1 MHNKDIARLLRNVA
15 ASYAIKN
22 EKKYYFQIIAY
33 QKAAEAI
40 ESSATE
46 ARDAYEEG
54 RLEKLK
60 GVGPSIRQHL
70 EELFTTGK
78 VKHFD
83 VVMEDIPPAV
93 FPLLNIPSFGPKK
106 AYKLVEHFKLKDPK
120 TVIADL
126 KKHAEKGEI
135 AGIESFGEKSQSL
148 ILQAIN
154 EYEQGVAKN
163 VRMVLPFAGELAD
176 NILSYLRSSKYIIRA
191 EPLGSLRR
199 QRETIG
205 DIDIAVA
212 TDNPEKAIEH
222 FVHYPY
228 KERVLE
234 KGPASASILISGG
247 RHVDLMVQPKDRFGS
262 LLQHFT
268 GSKEHNIALREY
280 ALKKG
285 LSLSEYGIKKTNV
298 DSPQQTF
305 SSEEKFYEALGLS
318 FIPPEIR
325 ENTGE
330 IALAAK
336 NELPN
341 LITLSDIKGDFH
353 IHSSYPIEPSH
364 DLGKNTIAEMVK
376 KAEALGY
383 SFIALSE
390 HNPSVSKH
398 TYDQIL
404 RLIEKRNKEI
414 DHVQKD
420 NKSIRIFKM
429 LEVDILSNGN
439 LAINDEAASTL
450 DAFQVS
456 VHSAFSMTKKDMT
469 KRVLAGLSHPKA
481 KILSHPTGRLLNQR
495 SGYELDWDDIFD
507 FATKHKKALEIN
519 SWPQRLDLPDS
530 LVREG
535 IRHGVKFTI
544 ATDSHALHHMDLMK
558 YGVAVA
564 RRGWATKDDIINALE
579 YNEIAAWLHDGS

>member
-1 MHNKDIARLLRNVA
+1 MDNKAVARLLRNVA

-22 EKKYYFQIIAY
+22 EKKYYFQIVAY

-46 ARDAYEEG
+46 AKDAYDEG
-54 RLEKLK
+54 KLEQIA
-60 GVGPSIRQHL
+60 GAGPSIRQHL

-83 VVMEDIPPAV
+83 AVTEGIPPTV
-93 FPLLNIPSFGPKK
+93 FPLLDIPSFGPKK
-106 AYKLVEHFKLKDPK
+106 AYKLVEHFQLKDPK
-120 TVIADL
+120 NVITEL
-126 KKHAEKGEI
+126 KKHAQNNEI

-148 ILQAIN
+148 ILLAIN
-154 EYEQGVAKN
+154 EYEQGVSKN
-163 VRMVLPFAGELAD
+163 VRMVLPFAGELSD
-176 NILSYLRSSKYIIRA
+176 KILSYLRASKHILRA

-212 TDNPEKAIEH
+212 TDNPDKAIEH
-222 FVHYPY
+222 FVNYPY
-228 KERVLE
+228 KERILE

-247 RHVDLMVQPKDRFGS
+247 RHVDLMAQPKERFGS

-268 GSKEHNIALREY
+268 GSKDHNIALREY
-280 ALKKG
+280 AIKKG
-285 LSLSEYGIKKTNV
+285 LSLSEYGIKKSSSGV
-298 DSPQQTF
+298 PHKPF
-305 SSEEKFYEALGLS
+305 ASEEEFYQAIGLS
-318 FIPPEIR
+318 WIPPEIR

-330 IALAAK
+330 IALAEK
-336 NELPN
+336 NALPK
-341 LITLSDIKGDFH
+341 LVTLDDIKGDFH
-353 IHSSYPIEPSH
+353 IHSSFPIEPSH

-376 KAEALGY
+376 KAEQLGY

-390 HNPSVSKH
+390 HNPSFSKH
-398 TYDQIL
+398 TKDQAL
-404 RLIEKRNKEI
+404 RLIDKRNKEI
-414 DHVQKD
+414 EHIQKS
-420 NKSIRIFKM
+420 NKNIRIFKM
-429 LEVDILSNGN
+429 LEVDIMANGGI
-439 LAINDEAASTL
+439 AISDNAASLL

-456 VHSAFSMTKKDMT
+456 IHSAFSMSKRDMT
-469 KRVLAGLSHPKA
+469 KRVLEGFSHPKA

-495 SGYELDWDDIFD
+495 SGYELDWDAVFD
-507 FATKHKKALEIN
+507 FAVKKNKALEIN

-544 ATDSHALHHMDLMK
+544 ATDSHALPHMDLMK

-564 RRGWATKDDIINALE
+564 RRGWATKGDIINSLE
-579 YNEIAAWLHDGS
+579 YNDIAAWLHDGS